1 MLTTQLSILS
11 KQTTERFLKGEVGPE
26 ALPEPVWGPIGKEV
40 YERTYRRDGETWADT
55 VKRNV
60 LGNLSY
66 APGSEEPGEAVAL
79 FDLMYNFKAVPAG
92 RHIWVTGTK
101 ASRFNRNCWVSGWS
115 RRLSDH
121 FAFAA
126 ARLFEGGGV
135 GSNYSY
141 DLRQVTQPVL
151 NHLNVKFTVDP
162 SHPDYQSTKDASGER
177 FIEMDTVSTSTIGVE
192 DTREGWIALW
202 VMLIDAACDQLGDKD
217 YVIDLSGLRPYGS
230 ELKTFG
236 GRASGPGPLAS
247 SSLEIVDVL
256 NKTPR
261 GKQLTGLQAMEIDH
275 YIAASVIAGGS
286 RRSARMSLM
295 NWRDPEIFDFMECK
309 SNHSTHWS
317 TNISVEIDDDF
328 KAALA
333 NDDPEAVAV
342 LKHIVRGM
350 ASNGEPGFIDSS
362 LHSIGERTQIRMVN
376 PCGEASLQAEFD
388 EDGEAAGESCNLGS
402 VNLEAFGLDVNG
414 AKEAF
419 RLIERF
425 LYRATLHSH
434 ASSKASRIEQ
444 MNRRTG
450 TGIFGLQGWAAAHG
464 VRLSDLPRST
474 VLIKQ
479 LNEFREVAR
488 SAGNELADS
497 LGLPRPIKVTAI
509 APTGTIAQLA
519 GTTPGVH
526 PIFAGHFIRRV
537 RYSNS
542 DPNLQTMIAA
552 GYKTVPDIYAEQTT
566 VVEFPVRDAILD
578 RYDEDL
584 IEDSSA
590 IPLDKFV
597 DLIAAVQNSFCSGSD
612 GQAVSATASIPANM
626 DLDELERSVR
636 SAVGRVK
643 GLTVFPE
650 LSRPLSPYE
659 RITKE
664 EWFELTRDAV
674 ILESGD
680 SNDGACVG
688 GACPIR

>member
-1 MLTTQLSILS
+1 MLTTQQSSLTEI
-11 KQTTERFLKGEVGPE
+11 TERFLNGEVGSE

-60 LGNLSY
+60 LGNLAY
-66 APGSEEPGEAVAL
+66 APGAEEPGEAVAL

-151 NHLNVKFTVDP
+151 NNLNVVFTIN
-162 SHPDYQSTKDASGER
+162 SGHPDYQSVKDACDDR
-177 FIEMDTVSTSTIGVE
+177 FVEMNTVSVSTVGVE

-202 VMLIDAACDQLGDKD
+202 VMLIDAACDHLGDKD
-217 YVIDLSGLRPYGS
+217 FVVDLSSLRPYGA

-247 SSLEIVDVL
+247 SSLAIVDVL

-261 GKQLTGLQAMEIDH
+261 GEQLTGLQSMEIDH
-275 YIAASVIAGGS
+275 YIAASVIAGGT
-286 RRSARMSLM
+286 RRAARMSLM

-309 SNHSTHWS
+309 TNHSTHWS

-333 NDDPEAVAV
+333 ADDPEAVAV

-350 ASNGEPGFIDSS
+350 ATNGEPGFIDSS
-362 LHSIGERTQIRMVN
+362 LHSIGERAQIRMVN

-419 RLIERF
+419 RLMERF

-434 ASSKASRIEQ
+434 ASDKASRIEQ

-450 TGIFGLQGWAAAHG
+450 AGIFGLQGWAAAHG

-474 VLIKQ
+474 VLVKQ

-488 SAGNELADS
+488 RAGNEIADS
-497 LGLPRPIKVTAI
+497 LGLPRPIKVTAV

-526 PIFAGHFIRRV
+526 AIFAGHFIRRV
-537 RYSNS
+537 RYANS

-552 GYKTVPDIYAEQTT
+552 GYKTVPDVYAEQTT

-584 IEDSSA
+584 IEDASE
-590 IPLDKFV
+590 ITLDKFV

-636 SAVGRVK
+636 RAVGRVK

-664 EWFELTRDAV
+664 EWFELTQDAV

-680 SNDGACVG
+680 SNDGACIG